1 MNTKIKA
8 TNITVT
14 VDISNYV
21 NKRLEAVV
29 KLFKHDPTTQM
40 DIELARTT
48 EHHKNGEIF
57 KAEVHITAKGED
69 LYASAE
75 ESDIYKAIDAVRDD
89 ILREARSSKS
99 KKTSL
104 VRRSGIMVKN
114 LMKGLWPGKNK
125 NL

>member
-48 EHHKNGEIF
+48 EHHKN
-57 KAEVHITAKGED
+57 
-69 LYASAE
+69 
-75 ESDIYKAIDAVRDD
+75 
-89 ILREARSSKS
+89 
-99 KKTSL
+99 
-104 VRRSGIMVKN
+104 
-114 LMKGLWPGKNK
+114 
-125 NL
+125 

>member
-1 MNTKIKA
+1 MNIKIKA

-21 NKRLEAVV
+21 SKRLEAVV
-29 KLFKHDPTTQM
+29 KLFKHDPTAQM

>member
-1 MNTKIKA
+1 MR
-8 TNITVT
+8 